1 MRRYLDQCQLPRGQA
16 GSSLVVSMIMLVVL
30 MLMGVGAMVVSN
42 TQFRMAGNL
51 QFQNLAMTNA
61 ESALAQA
68 ENWIA
73 SNHANPNLATR
84 VPGGLYPVGT
94 APDPY
99 TMAWDDTTSEK
110 VDLFG
115 TQRYAIEVLAADRV
129 LPSNSITTCNIYGL
143 SGPCPRVNVYRI
155 TARGTSIR
163 GSIKVVQSIFS
174 VRINI

>member
-1 MRRYLDQCQLPRGQA
+1 MLRLTDRMNMVRNQA

-51 QFQNLAMTNA
+51 QFQNLAMNNA

-68 ENWIA
+68 EHWIA
-73 SNHANPNLATR
+73 LNHTSPDLVTR
-84 VPGGLYPVGT
+84 VNGGLYPSGT
-94 APDPY
+94 APDAY
-99 TMAWDDTTSEK
+99 TMAWNDTTSEP
-110 VDLFG
+110 VDAFG
-115 TQRYAIEVLAADRV
+115 NQRYIIEMLAADRV
-129 LPSNSITTCNIYGL
+129 LPSNSITTCNVYGL

-155 TARGTSIR
+155 SARGSSVR
-163 GSIKVVQSIFS
+163 GSVKIVQSVFT